1 MVRTRRQRRK
11 LAALLV
17 VASIAGGVGVLAY
30 AIHLL
35 RPTELQTIDAR
46 FSIRGRRSP
55 PSGIVFVA
63 ISEEAEKEL
72 TQHGL
77 DARSPLPRKYDARVV
92 ERLRLGG
99 AKAIALDLV
108 FTSQTNPAEDNELI
122 EAVGRAHGKVVLAAT
137 TVLPGGGTEVFGGEP
152 LLRELGARAADVRLT
167 LESNGSVRRFA
178 RAYEHLP
185 TFPVAAAEVM
195 TGKPVKSSLFEHGTL
210 PIDYAGP
217 PGTVHSISYAKV
229 LLGDFP
235 PHTFQNKLVIVG
247 ASSPI
252 LQDLHATST
261 SGSVPM
267 PGAEIWANA
276 AATLLQGIPLRDA
289 DGWLNI
295 LLIVVIGLAVPLG
308 SLRLRRWRSML
319 DALALAVTFTVATQV
334 AFDSGLIV
342 TVVYPLLALALGTL
356 GTLVVLYMS
365 ETVERERVRDVF
377 SRFVPT
383 GVVDE
388 VLASA
393 DENFRLG
400 GVERDCT
407 VMFCD
412 LRGFTTF
419 SETQPAPRVIEVVNH
434 YLNEMTEA
442 ILAAGGT
449 LIAYLGDGILAVFG
463 VPLEQ
468 DDHADRAVAAA
479 REMIGT
485 RLERFNTWLA
495 EQGFERGFKIGVG
508 LHSGT
513 VMAGNV
519 GSEQRLEYTVIGDTA
534 NTASRLEGMTKGADT
549 MLFVSDATRERMR
562 GSTEE
567 LSAVGEVEIRGRTS
581 KLQVWTIR
589 AAGARPERAGAEAER
604 EPPGTTTSV
613 ADGRDIAAEPL

>member
-1 MVRTRRQRRK
+1 MVKTQRQRRK

-17 VASIAGGVGVLAY
+17 VALVASGVGVLAY
-30 AIHLL
+30 ALHLL

-55 PSGIVFVA
+55 PSNIVFVA
-63 ISEEAEKEL
+63 ISEQAEQEL
-72 TQHGL
+72 MQHNL
-77 DARSPLPRKYDARVV
+77 DARSPLPRKYDAQVV
-92 ERLRLGG
+92 ERLRRGG
-99 AKAIALDLV
+99 AKVIAMDLV
-108 FTSQTNPAEDNELI
+108 FTTETNPSEDNELI
-122 EAVGRAHGKVVLAAT
+122 EAVDRAHGKVVLAANI
-137 TVLPGGGTEVFGGEP
+137 VLRGGGTQVFGGEP
-152 LLRELGARAADVRLT
+152 LLREIGARPGDVKLT
-167 LESNGSVRRFA
+167 LDSDGSVRRFS
-178 RAYEHLP
+178 RETEGL
-185 TFPVAAAEVM
+185 TSFPVVATEVM
-195 TGKPVKSSLFEHGTL
+195 TGKTVAASSFEDGTL

-217 PGTVHSISYAKV
+217 ARTFHSISYAKV
-229 LLGDFP
+229 LMGEFP
-235 PHTFQNKLVIVG
+235 PGMFENKLVIVG

-261 SGSVPM
+261 SGSEPM
-267 PGAEIWANA
+267 PGPEIWANA

-289 DGWLNI
+289 SDWLSI
-295 LLIVVIGLAVPLG
+295 LLIVVIGVAVPLG

-319 DALALAVTFTVATQV
+319 DAVALAVTFTVATQI
-334 AFDSGLIV
+334 AFNSGLIV
-342 TVVYPLLALALGTL
+342 PVVYPLLALVLGTL

-468 DDHADRAVAAA
+468 DDHADRAVVAA

-485 RLERFNTWLA
+485 RLDRFNAWLA
-495 EQGFERGFKIGVG
+495 EQGFDHGFKVGVG

-534 NTASRLEGMTKGADT
+534 NTASRLEGMTKGSDT
-549 MLFVSDATRERMR
+549 MLFISDATRERMR

-567 LSAVGEVEIRGRTS
+567 LAAVGEVEIRGRAN
-581 KLQVWTIR
+581 KLGVWTIR
-589 AAGARPERAGAEAER
+589 APGARAPDGGDGAEQSPAAASLGDSR
-604 EPPGTTTSV
+604 DVAPEP
-613 ADGRDIAAEPL
+613 R

>member
-1 MVRTRRQRRK
+1 MVRTQRQRRK

-17 VASIAGGVGVLAY
+17 VALIAGGVGVLAY
-30 AIHLL
+30 ALHLL

-46 FSIRGRRSP
+46 FSIRGTRSP
-55 PSGIVFVA
+55 PSNIVFVA
-63 ISEEAEKEL
+63 ISEQAEQEL
-72 TQHGL
+72 RQHGL
-77 DARSPLPRKYDARVV
+77 DSRSPLPRKYDAQVV
-92 ERLRLGG
+92 ERLRRDG
-99 AKAIALDLV
+99 AKVIAMDLV
-108 FTSQTNPAEDNELI
+108 FDTETKPSEDNELI
-122 EAVGRAHGKVVLAAT
+122 EAVDRAHGKVVLAANI
-137 TVLPGGGTEVFGGEP
+137 VLRGGGTEVFGGEP
-152 LLRELGARAADVRLT
+152 TLREIGARPGDVKLT
-167 LESNGSVRRFA
+167 LDSDGSVRRFS
-178 RAYEHLP
+178 RETEGL
-185 TFPVAAAEVM
+185 TSFPVVSAELM
-195 TGKPVKSSLFEHGTL
+195 TGKPVKASSFEHGTL
-210 PIDYAGP
+210 PIDFAGP
-217 PGTVHSISYAKV
+217 AGTFHSISYAKV

-235 PHTFQNKLVIVG
+235 PQMFQNKLVIVG

-261 SGSVPM
+261 SGSEPM
-267 PGAEIWANA
+267 PGPEIWANA
-276 AATLLQGIPLRDA
+276 SATLLAGIPLRDA
-289 DGWLNI
+289 SGWLSV

-319 DALALAVTFTVATQV
+319 DALALAVTFTVATQI
-334 AFDSGLIV
+334 AFNSGLIV
-342 TVVYPLLALALGTL
+342 PVVYPLLALVLGTL

-419 SETQPAPRVIEVVNH
+419 SETQPAPRVIEVINH

-468 DDHADRAVAAA
+468 DDHADRAVVAA
-479 REMIGT
+479 REMIGV
-485 RLERFNTWLA
+485 RLERFNAWLA
-495 EQGFERGFKIGVG
+495 EQGFDHGFEIGVG

-534 NTASRLEGMTKGADT
+534 NTASRLEGMTKGSDT
-549 MLFVSDATRERMR
+549 MLFISDATRERMR
-562 GSTEE
+562 GSSAE
-567 LSAVGEVEIRGRTS
+567 LTPVGEVEIRGRAS
-581 KLQVWTIR
+581 KLGVWTIR
-589 AAGARPERAGAEAER
+589 PAGTHAADAGAGEDESPAATGV
-604 EPPGTTTSV
+604 G
-613 ADGRDIAAEPL
+613 DGRDVAPEPR